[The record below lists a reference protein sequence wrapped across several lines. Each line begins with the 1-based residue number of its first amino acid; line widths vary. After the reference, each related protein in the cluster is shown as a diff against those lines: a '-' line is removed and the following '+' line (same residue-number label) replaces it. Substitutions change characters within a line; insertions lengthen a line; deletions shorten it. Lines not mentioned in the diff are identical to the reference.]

1 MGDLK
6 HEEIKSFTQGH
17 RGSNQGNL
25 LISSKHSKTSNSR
38 IFINFSQAEGFV
50 LMDSLHLCQDLT
62 IDVLQYPFQI
72 LRI

>member
-1 MGDLK
+1 MRKLNHLPK
-6 HEEIKSFTQGH
+6 VTEVVTRETYSLVV
-17 RGSNQGNL
+17 SM
-25 LISSKHSKTSNSR
+25 TSNSR

-72 LRI
+72 SRI